1 MTMPWHHLGKADKI
15 ATPFKLYPFQLKNQN
30 QQIWEIIVYQI
41 ENQLYAM
48 LDQCPHR
55 RVPISSKGYFENQK
69 LVCGWHLWQ
78 FDPKSGTHVAPPT
91 GNCVPMYPIKIEDE
105 ELWVSIDLESTP
117 PF

>member
-1 MTMPWHHLGKADKI
+1 MTMHWHHLGKADQI
-15 ATPFKLYPFQLKNQN
+15 ATPLKLYPFQLKNQN

-41 ENQLYAM
+41 DTQLYAM

-91 GNCVPMYPIKIEDE
+91 GNCVPMYPIKIEDG
-105 ELWVSIDLESTP
+105 ELWLSIDLESTP